1 MKKIFRFQ
9 PSVAQSASTPASF
22 PTTVAKVT
30 SLLCC
35 LLFSSATFA
44 LVELKG
50 GFSQFTT
57 SPSALN
63 DQFPGNPKISQMQ
76 AISFDVMGNVPLM
89 PVGLGVRH
97 EMFSRKES
105 DGALRS
111 EIDWKRTSILVNKRL
126 IDTLMYLGPVATVS
140 FASDFKY
147 SSDSGAIT
155 TNYKTESQL
164 TATAGV
170 EAGFKLAL
178 LSLGAEVGYLY
189 APVGELR
196 DAAGVAVTNGSGSK
210 INVDLSG
217 PYMRATVGFGF

>member
-1 MKKIFRFQ
+1 MKKSFLSNVSNSKALRLSTGLAMLTVQFAVMFT
-9 PSVAQSASTPASF
+9 SFASH
-22 PTTVAKVT
+22 
-30 SLLCC
+30 
-35 LLFSSATFA
+35 A
-44 LVELKG
+44 LIELKAG
-50 GFSQFTT
+50 YSQFST
-57 SPSALN
+57 SPGTLN

-105 DGALRS
+105 DGGLRS

-126 IDTLMYLGPVATVS
+126 IDTVMYLGPVATVS

-147 SSDSGAIT
+147 SSDSGATT

-178 LSLGAEVGYLY
+178 LSLGAEIGYLH

-196 DAAGVAVTNGSGSK
+196 DSAGVAVTNASGSK

-217 PYMRATVGFGF
+217 PYMRASVGFGF

>member
-1 MKKIFRFQ
+1 MKKSFLSNVSKSKTIWLAAAIAQ
-9 PSVAQSASTPASF
+9 CAVLLASEPSQ
-22 PTTVAKVT
+22 
-30 SLLCC
+30 
-35 LLFSSATFA
+35 A
-44 LVELKG
+44 LVELKAG
-50 GFSQFTT
+50 YSQFTT
-57 SPSALN
+57 SPGSLN

-76 AISFDVMGNVPLM
+76 AISFDIMGNVPLM

-105 DGALRS
+105 DGALS
-111 EIDWKRTSILVNKRL
+111 SQIDWKRTSILVNKRL
-126 IDTLMYLGPVATVS
+126 IDTVMYLGPVATVS

-147 SSDSGAIT
+147 SSDSGATT

-178 LSLGAEVGYLY
+178 LSLGAEIGYLH

-196 DAAGVAVTNGSGSK
+196 DSAGVAVTNGSGSK

-217 PYMRATVGFGF
+217 PYMRASVGFGF

>member
-1 MKKIFRFQ
+1 
-9 PSVAQSASTPASF
+9 
-22 PTTVAKVT
+22 
-30 SLLCC
+30 
-35 LLFSSATFA
+35 
-44 LVELKG
+44 
-50 GFSQFTT
+50 
-57 SPSALN
+57 LN
-63 DQFPGNPKISQMQ
+63 DQFSGNPKISQMQ

-105 DGALRS
+105 DGGLRS

-126 IDTLMYLGPVATVS
+126 IDTVMYSRSGCDRQLSRAISSIHPTTWAT
-140 FASDFKY
+140 
-147 SSDSGAIT
+147 T

-178 LSLGAEVGYLY
+178 FSLGAEIGYLH

-196 DAAGVAVTNGSGSK
+196 DSAGVAVTDGSGSK

-217 PYMRATVGFGF
+217 PVYAREQ

>member
-1 MKKIFRFQ
+1 MKKSFLSNVSKSKTIWLAAA
-9 PSVAQSASTPASF
+9 VAQCAVLLASEPSQ
-22 PTTVAKVT
+22 
-30 SLLCC
+30 
-35 LLFSSATFA
+35 A
-44 LVELKG
+44 LVELKAG
-50 GFSQFTT
+50 YSQFTT
-57 SPSALN
+57 SPGSLN

-76 AISFDVMGNVPLM
+76 AISFDIMGNVPLM

-105 DGALRS
+105 DGALS
-111 EIDWKRTSILVNKRL
+111 SQIDWKRTSILVNKRL
-126 IDTLMYLGPVATVS
+126 IDTVMYLGPVATVS

-147 SSDSGAIT
+147 SSDSGATT

-178 LSLGAEVGYLY
+178 LSLGAEIGYLH

-196 DAAGVAVTNGSGSK
+196 DSAGVAVTNGSGSK

-217 PYMRATVGFGF
+217 PYMRASVGFGF

>member
-1 MKKIFRFQ
+1 MNKFFLSNVSKSKLSLSFF
-9 PSVAQSASTPASF
+9 SAFAAVAIHCA
-22 PTTVAKVT
+22 
-30 SLLCC
+30 
-35 LLFSSATFA
+35 FA
-44 LVELKG
+44 LVSIPSHALIELKAG
-50 GFSQFTT
+50 YSQFST
-57 SPSALN
+57 SPSTLN

-126 IDTLMYLGPVATVS
+126 IDTVMYLGPVATVS

-147 SSDSGAIT
+147 SSDNGPST

-164 TATAGV
+164 TATAGI

-178 LSLGAEVGYLY
+178 LSLGAEIGYLH

-196 DAAGVAVTNGSGSK
+196 DSAGVAVTNGSGNK

-217 PYMRATVGFGF
+217 PYMRASVGFGF

>member
-1 MKKIFRFQ
+1 MKKSFLSNVSKSKTIWLAAAVTQCAVLFASE
-9 PSVAQSASTPASF
+9 PSQ
-22 PTTVAKVT
+22 
-30 SLLCC
+30 
-35 LLFSSATFA
+35 A
-44 LVELKG
+44 LVELKAG
-50 GFSQFTT
+50 YSQFTT
-57 SPSALN
+57 SPSSLN
-63 DQFPGNPKISQMQ
+63 DQFSGNPKISQMQ

-105 DGALRS
+105 DGGLSS

-126 IDTLMYLGPVATVS
+126 IDTVMYLGPVATVS

-147 SSDSGAIT
+147 SSDSGATT

-178 LSLGAEVGYLY
+178 LSLGAEIGYLH

-196 DAAGVAVTNGSGSK
+196 DSAGVAVTDGNGSK

-217 PYMRATVGFGF
+217 PYMRASVGFGF